1 MALDSFGNVFIADAF
16 NNRVRKIDAS
26 GIITTIGGTNSFGYS
41 GDGGAAV
48 NAKLWNPSGLALD
61 NSGNV
66 YIADVN
72 NSRIRKVTTNGT
84 ISTVVGNGTNG
95 FYGDGGQATN
105 AEIHGSSGVPYGMC
119 FDSLGNLYIADSLNG
134 RIRKIDTN
142 GVITTVAVLTYPI
155 NIAIDVPGN
164 IFVADGSV
172 VRKIDTNFVI
182 TTVAGGGSV
191 LVDGGQATNAQIF
204 PFGLAVDPTG
214 NLFIGDITN
223 NRRGVRK
230 VDTNGIITTVAGI
243 GSLGNSGDGGLA
255 TDAAFGCCYSL
266 QFDLS
271 GNLLIMDQLY
281 SVVRRLWF
289 SGLPTLPLAKLFPN
303 MSGSYQVIVTGSSGS
318 VTSNVANLTLVYPPI
333 FTPYFLT
340 NSSQHLVAIEWSV
353 FQPSLFQ
360 VQYLTNL
367 TSANWFRITNVNP
380 SLPS

>member
-1 MALDSFGNVFIADAF
+1 MNKFILPICALVLMVSLGLAQTIVSIQPTNQIAFANSINTTFSAQVDGTGPYSYQWLHEGTNFNEGIVTRIIGSSSGYSGDGGTATNAKISGPLAMALDSFGNVFIADAF

-281 SVVRRLWF
+281 SVVRR
-289 SGLPTLPLAKLFPN
+289 
-303 MSGSYQVIVTGSSGS
+303 
-318 VTSNVANLTLVYPPI
+318 
-333 FTPYFLT
+333 
-340 NSSQHLVAIEWSV
+340 
-353 FQPSLFQ
+353 
-360 VQYLTNL
+360 
-367 TSANWFRITNVNP
+367 
-380 SLPS
+380 